1 MLEQQHRDMLMA
13 AYVRFKVNK
22 DWEEIEEAINLVKLI
37 APEKFFKTGGKE
49 LDPALAKRVFFNE
62 PFSTHWSGRA
72 IKKYGEK

>member
-13 AYVRFKVNK
+13 AYDRFKATK
-22 DWEEIEEAINLVKLI
+22 DRDEIDEAINLVRLI
-37 APEKFFKTGGKE
+37 APEKFFKVGGKDP
-49 LDPALAKRVFFNE
+49 DPALARRVFYNE